1 MLRVG
6 TSGYS
11 FADWK
16 GPVYPPTISNRDM
29 LTYYARE
36 LKFNT
41 VEINYTYYRQPSAR
55 TLSAMLAKVPED
67 FDFTIKAYREMTHDI
82 FDEKWHIKDHP
93 QAFKIYREEITPLV
107 ERDRLGCV
115 LVQFPTAFFPKPE
128 NRDYILT
135 CKERL
140 SDVPL
145 VIEFRH
151 KAWARESTFQFLK
164 ENGLG
169 YCCVDEPQL
178 PKLVP
183 FLPRITSP
191 IAYFRFH
198 GRNTNWFNVPASER
212 YNYLYTDKELKEFVP
227 AIKSAGATA
236 EKTYCFFNNCHAGY
250 AAKNALR
257 IKSILGLSTTD
268 RKVVRKE
275 ETKGTEQLDL
285 FS

>member
-16 GPVYPPTISNRDM
+16 GRAYPSNISNRDM
-29 LTYYARE
+29 LTYYAHE

-41 VEINYTYYRQPSAR
+41 VEVNYTYYRQPSAR
-55 TLSAMLAKVPED
+55 TLGAMLTKVPED
-67 FDFTIKAYREMTHDI
+67 FDFTIKAYREMTHEI
-82 FDEKWHIKDHP
+82 LDEKWHIKDHP
-93 QAFKIYREEITPLV
+93 EAFQIYREGITPLV
-107 ERDRLGCV
+107 ETGRLGCV
-115 LVQFPTAFFPKPE
+115 LFQFPTAFFLKPE

-140 SDVPL
+140 PDIPL

-151 KAWARESTFQFLK
+151 KAWIKEQTFQFLK
-164 ENGLG
+164 DNELG

-183 FLPRITSP
+183 FVPRITSS

-198 GRNTNWFNVPASER
+198 GRNSNWFNVPLSER
-212 YNYLYTDKELKEFVP
+212 YHYLYSDKELEEFIPEV
-227 AIKSAGATA
+227 KSAEVLA
-236 EKTYCFFNNCHAGY
+236 EKVYCFFNNCHDGY

-257 IKSILGLSTTD
+257 MKGLLGLT
-268 RKVVRKE
+268 KE
-275 ETKGTEQLDL
+275 DVKPCKKEGKDYGQMDL

>member
-140 SDVPL
+140 SDIPL

-151 KAWARESTFQFLK
+151 KAWARESTFQFLE

-212 YNYLYTDKELKEFVP
+212 YNYLYADKELKEFVP
-227 AIKSAGATA
+227 AIKSLPNKKQKVLNSWTSSHRCEGHSGAVSKGSETRNRTPGEA
-236 EKTYCFFNNCHAGY
+236 VVILHQ
-250 AAKNALR
+250 ALQDQ
-257 IKSILGLSTTD
+257 IDKC
-268 RKVVRKE
+268 
-275 ETKGTEQLDL
+275 
-285 FS
+285 

>member
-41 VEINYTYYRQPSAR
+41 VEINYTYYRQPSVR

-107 ERDRLGCV
+107 ERDGLGCV

-140 SDVPL
+140 SDIPL

-151 KAWARESTFQFLK
+151 KAWARESTFQFLE
-164 ENGLG
+164 ENGFG

-212 YNYLYTDKELKEFVP
+212 YNYLYADKELKEFVP
-227 AIKSAGATA
+227 AIKSLPNKKQKVLNSWTSSHRCEGHSGAVSKGSETRNRTPGEA
-236 EKTYCFFNNCHAGY
+236 VVILHQ
-250 AAKNALR
+250 ALQDQ
-257 IKSILGLSTTD
+257 IDKC
-268 RKVVRKE
+268 
-275 ETKGTEQLDL
+275 
-285 FS
+285 